1 MVGREV
7 NFYRTWLNQREVR
20 VRGIHG
26 IQEDSPDE
34 IGRTLRAIKQMVRS
48 GAGLSAQEAQ
58 RLRLPALM
66 AALQST
72 DQDEGVRAFVEKR
85 APQWQGR

>member
-1 MVGREV
+1 LVGREV

-34 IGRTLRAIKQMVRS
+34 IGRTLRAIKQIKNTRRGEPVS
-48 GAGLSAQEAQ
+48 
-58 RLRLPALM
+58 
-66 AALQST
+66 
-72 DQDEGVRAFVEKR
+72 
-85 APQWQGR
+85 